1 MGIVSVEKVNHL
13 FWLGRYTERVFTTLK
28 TFDRYFDV
36 MLDQEPDI
44 YQKFCRRL
52 AIPDI
57 YRDMEDFIDRY
68 LYDAENPDSLYA
80 NLVRAYD
87 NAVVMREELSSEV
100 LAYIQLALDVLKGSR
115 SARAPIVE
123 LQRVADYLLAFWGS
137 ADDYVES
144 EESRNLMKCGKYVE
158 RLDLYLRFG
167 MDGEQL
173 DKEFSK
179 LLNRLNRVHVRRN
192 LEKMDRLTEIIQKGD
207 GWKEHIQEAVTLAGE
222 IVEV

>member
-1 MGIVSVEKVNHL
+1 M
-13 FWLGRYTERVFTTLK
+13 
-28 TFDRYFDV
+28 
-36 MLDQEPDI
+36 
-44 YQKFCRRL
+44 
-52 AIPDI
+52 
-57 YRDMEDFIDRY
+57 
-68 LYDAENPDSLYA
+68 
-80 NLVRAYD
+80 
-87 NAVVMREELSSEV
+87 
-100 LAYIQLALDVLKGSR
+100 
-115 SARAPIVE
+115 E
-123 LQRVADYLLAFWGS
+123 LQRVADYQLAFWGS

-158 RLDLYLRFG
+158 RLDMYLRFG
-167 MDGEQL
+167 MAGEQL